1 MARRSI
7 CSWVGFARSCAM
19 SNDQVRVRCLR
30 RNIRMLEISSNVR
43 DSVTANRSLHPCV
56 KYLDSSS
63 PQATAMLHLR
73 SVHNVV
79 RLTSRIGSGHR
90 DSPTIRT
97 SQVDTSHTNN
107 VSMPGSPDALTRPI
121 WTYAGSFR
129 WVEDSTPW
137 RISTMIDLEVWN
149 ALSSSGVH
157 SNWHIGLRNG
167 LNGAL
172 LLRSCA

>member
-1 MARRSI
+1 
-7 CSWVGFARSCAM
+7 M
-19 SNDQVRVRCLR
+19 SNDQVRVRCLS

-43 DSVTANRSLHPCV
+43 SPRMLTNGVWSVTANRSLHPCV

-157 SNWHIGLRNG
+157 SNWHIGLING